1 MAEARTYTD
10 VPGLAFYPDSA
21 FLWAVLICR
30 TVLISGRQSSP
41 GGSYLRAVICW
52 AVLFSGRLSPGGGHL
67 RAVLISGPLRSGS
80 EGPIPAVVRDV
91 PRPEK

>member
-30 TVLISGRQSSP
+30 TVLIC
-41 GGSYLRAVICW
+41 RA
-52 AVLFSGRLSPGGGHL
+52 AV
-67 RAVLISGPLRSGS
+67 ISGPLRSGS
-80 EGPIPAVVRDV
+80 EGPIPAVARDA
-91 PRPEK
+91 PP